1 MRWFFLIFIMLLAGF
16 GNVVIFVNLSWQ
28 SVAGAIA
35 FNTFALSLL
44 TFWWAS
50 YFSNTE
56 ARARRLF
63 IGHALLMLAAGMYLA
78 IKGANAVL
86 ASHCSG
92 VFPYEGKRTT
102 PHFAAYLDSLGL
114 CHELGIV
121 LIVIGLWLA
130 YPSVRLFIG
139 IAR

>member
-16 GNVVIFVNLSWQ
+16 GNEVIFVNLSWQ
-28 SVAGAIA
+28 SVSGAIA

-50 YFSNTE
+50 YFSTTE
-56 ARARRLF
+56 ARARRLI
-63 IGHALLMLAAGMYLA
+63 IGHALLMLAAGMFLA
-78 IKGANAVL
+78 IKGVSAVL
-86 ASHCSG
+86 ASHCSD
-92 VFPYEGKRTT
+92 VFSYEGKKTT
-102 PHFAAYLDSLGL
+102 LHFAAYLDSLGL
-114 CHELGIV
+114 CQELGIV

>member
-1 MRWFFLIFIMLLAGF
+1 MRWFFLIFIVLLAVL
-16 GNVVIFVNLSWQ
+16 GNAIVFTNLSWQ
-28 SVAGAIA
+28 SVLGAIA
-35 FNTFALSLL
+35 FNTFAVSML

-56 ARARRLF
+56 ARARCR
-63 IGHALLMLAAGMYLA
+63 IVGHALLMLAAGMFLA
-78 IKGANAVL
+78 IKGASAVL

-92 VFPYEGKRTT
+92 VFSYEGKKTT
-102 PHFAAYLDSLGL
+102 LQFAAYLDSLGL

-121 LIVIGLWLA
+121 LIVIGVWLA